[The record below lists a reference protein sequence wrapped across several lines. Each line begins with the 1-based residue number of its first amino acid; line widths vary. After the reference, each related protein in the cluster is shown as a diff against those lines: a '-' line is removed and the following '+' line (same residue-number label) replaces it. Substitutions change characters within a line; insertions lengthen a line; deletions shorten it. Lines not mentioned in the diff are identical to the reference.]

1 MREFKECY
9 KVIEVMVV
17 MRVMRVMRVMMD
29 MMDMNFSFLMVL
41 FRIIN
46 YLVVLN
52 FAFCDFVCEGA
63 YIEQLETVVNHN
75 RQ

>member
-9 KVIEVMVV
+9 KVIEVMVIIVV
-17 MRVMRVMRVMMD
+17 MVV
-29 MMDMNFSFLMVL
+29 MNFSFLMVL

-46 YLVVLN
+46 CLVVLN

-63 YIEQLETVVNHN
+63 YIEQLETVVNHDG
-75 RQ
+75 Q

>member
-17 MRVMRVMRVMMD
+17 IMVMRVMRVI
-29 MMDMNFSFLMVL
+29 MVM
-41 FRIIN
+41 
-46 YLVVLN
+46 VVLN
-52 FAFCDFVCEGA
+52 FAFCDFIGESA

>member
-9 KVIEVMVV
+9 KVIEVMVFIMV
-17 MRVMRVMRVMMD
+17 MRVIMVM
-29 MMDMNFSFLMVL
+29 
-41 FRIIN
+41 
-46 YLVVLN
+46 VVLN
-52 FAFCDFVCEGA
+52 FAFCDFIGESA

>member
-1 MREFKECY
+1 
-9 KVIEVMVV
+9 
-17 MRVMRVMRVMMD
+17 MRVMRVMVV
-29 MMDMNFSFLMVL
+29 MNFSFLIVL

-46 YLVVLN
+46 CLVVLN

>member
-1 MREFKECY
+1 MSEFKEGY
-9 KVIEVMVV
+9 KVIMV
-17 MRVMRVMRVMMD
+17 MRVIMVMVAMVV
-29 MMDMNFSFLMVL
+29 MNFSFLIVL

-46 YLVVLN
+46 CLLVLN
-52 FAFCDFVCEGA
+52 FAFCDFIGEGA

>member
-1 MREFKECY
+1 MREFKGGY
-9 KVIEVMVV
+9 KVIEVIVV
-17 MRVMRVMRVMMD
+17 MRVMRVM
-29 MMDMNFSFLMVL
+29 
-41 FRIIN
+41 
-46 YLVVLN
+46 VVLN

>member
-1 MREFKECY
+1 MREFKEGY

-17 MRVMRVMRVMMD
+17 IMVMRVIMVMVV
-29 MMDMNFSFLMVL
+29 MNFSFLIVL

-46 YLVVLN
+46 CLLVLN
-52 FAFCDFVCEGA
+52 FAFCDFVCESA

-75 RQ
+75 WQ

>member
-1 MREFKECY
+1 MREFKEGY
-9 KVIEVMVV
+9 KVIEVIVVIMVMVV
-17 MRVMRVMRVMMD
+17 
-29 MMDMNFSFLMVL
+29 MNFSFLIVL

-46 YLVVLN
+46 CLVVLN

>member
-17 MRVMRVMRVMMD
+17 IMVMRVIKVMRVMVV
-29 MMDMNFSFLMVL
+29 MNFSFLIVL

-46 YLVVLN
+46 CLVVLN
-52 FAFCDFVCEGA
+52 FVFCDFIGESA

>member
-1 MREFKECY
+1 MREFKGGY
-9 KVIEVMVV
+9 KVIEVIVV
-17 MRVMRVMRVMMD
+17 MRVMVVMVVM
-29 MMDMNFSFLMVL
+29 
-41 FRIIN
+41 
-46 YLVVLN
+46 VVLN

>member
-1 MREFKECY
+1 MREFKGGY
-9 KVIEVMVV
+9 KVIEVIVV
-17 MRVMRVMRVMMD
+17 MRVMMVM
-29 MMDMNFSFLMVL
+29 
-41 FRIIN
+41 
-46 YLVVLN
+46 VVLN

>member
-1 MREFKECY
+1 MKMREFKECY

-17 MRVMRVMRVMMD
+17 IMVMRVIMVMVV
-29 MMDMNFSFLMVL
+29 MNFSFLIVL

-46 YLVVLN
+46 CLVVLN
-52 FAFCDFVCEGA
+52 FVFCDFVCEGA